1 MTRGERN
8 VFDRARVIGVA
19 LLVVAAGGA
28 FAGAFMNWTTAGV
41 LPPLPETTFEGP
53 PPEPTDPISGVETRE
68 GNIVLAGATVV
79 LLGATLLGAQR
90 RRGGA
95 WLAFL
100 ASIVM
105 GSIAIAAYR
114 GIDDIQSGFS
124 QRIDAVG
131 DIDPAAGLALVA
143 TAAVIGLVGGILG
156 LVATPA
162 AEEPR

>member
-1 MTRGERN
+1 
-8 VFDRARVIGVA
+8 V
-19 LLVVAAGGA
+19 
-28 FAGAFMNWTTAGV
+28 
-41 LPPLPETTFEGP
+41 
-53 PPEPTDPISGVETRE
+53 SGVETRE
-68 GNIVLAGATVV
+68 GNIVIAAAIVV
-79 LLGATLLGAQR
+79 LLGATLLGTQR

-105 GSIAIAAYR
+105 GSVAIAAYR

-124 QRIDAVG
+124 QRIDVVG

-143 TAAVIGLVGGILG
+143 AAAVAGLVGSILG

-162 AEEPR
+162 TEEPR